1 MANKWKQFALGAH
14 LPADLKEKHLEE
26 QANKLLRYTWLA
38 LIITAAFQAVSY
50 THLDVYKRQGL
61 YWNAKP

>member
-1 MANKWKQFALGAH
+1 MANKWRQFALGAH

-38 LIITAAFQAVSY
+38 LIITAAFQVYNMLYALVY
-50 THLDVYKRQGL
+50 TG
-61 YWNAKP
+61 